1 MWEVMETNL
10 SLSSD
15 FFVLVFALRV
25 MTVTS
30 VRQGLW
36 GEVMSLSVF
45 AFLFVVVFWVVT
57 MTRTREGVGSDG
69 DLGRK
74 NPTED
79 FPDVVKVAATEE
91 EDHDRHYCEQEKLY
105 VVQS

>member
-1 MWEVMETNL
+1 M
-10 SLSSD
+10 
-15 FFVLVFALRV
+15 
-25 MTVTS
+25 
-30 VRQGLW
+30 
-36 GEVMSLSVF
+36 
-45 AFLFVVVFWVVT
+45 T
-57 MTRTREGVGSDG
+57 MTRLRVGVGSDG

-79 FPDVVKVAATEE
+79 FPDVVKVAATED

>member
-1 MWEVMETNL
+1 MWEVV
-10 SLSSD
+10 
-15 FFVLVFALRV
+15 FVCLLV
-25 MTVTS
+25 
-30 VRQGLW
+30 
-36 GEVMSLSVF
+36 
-45 AFLFVVVFWVVT
+45 FLFVFGLVT
-57 MTRTREGVGSDG
+57 MTMMTEGVGSDG

-79 FPDVVKVAATEE
+79 FPDLVKVAATED

>member
-1 MWEVMETNL
+1 MWEIV
-10 SLSSD
+10 
-15 FFVLVFALRV
+15 FVCLISILFTFVF
-25 MTVTS
+25 
-30 VRQGLW
+30 
-36 GEVMSLSVF
+36 VF
-45 AFLFVVVFWVVT
+45 VFVFWVLT

-79 FPDVVKVAATEE
+79 FPDVVKVAATED

>member
-1 MWEVMETNL
+1 MWEIVFVCL
-10 SLSSD
+10 ISI
-15 FFVLVFALRV
+15 FF
-25 MTVTS
+25 T
-30 VRQGLW
+30 
-36 GEVMSLSVF
+36 
-45 AFLFVVVFWVVT
+45 VVFVFVFVFWMLT

-79 FPDVVKVAATEE
+79 FPDLVKVAATED
-91 EDHDRHYCEQEKLY
+91 EDHDRHYCEQEKMY